1 MRPPHQAAGSAA
13 SVKHIAA
20 RLEDR
25 LHAFRERNARRRGYQ
40 PAMIPYAG
48 YGSSGWVRVLGR
60 TMLANPNGSSRH
72 PGGHDAGNPRSG
84 TGTEP
89 PAQAAKPQHVP
100 SIRGWR
106 SFTSVPMAN
115 ARVTIEIASVRHEV
129 VADRGGVVD
138 VVVPVELAPG
148 EHTVRLSVED
158 CAPAEATVY
167 VSPPDV
173 KLGIL
178 SDIDDTVMVTAL
190 PRPLLAFWNTFVLN
204 EHARSPT
211 PGMAVLMERL
221 TARHSDAPV
230 IYLSTGAWNVAP
242 TLSRFLTR
250 NLYPAGA
257 LLLTDWGP
265 TMDRWFRSGVEHKRG
280 NLRRLAQQFP
290 DTRWILIGDDGQ
302 HDPQIYADFAAGH
315 PENVAAIAIRQ
326 LSISEAVL
334 AGGRAVGQS
343 RHLHGV
349 PWVQSPDGAGLAQQ
363 LQQLGLL

>member
-1 MRPPHQAAGSAA
+1 MRAPSETAASAT

-25 LHAFRERNARRRGYQ
+25 FHAFRERKARRRGYL

-60 TMLANPNGSSRH
+60 TMLANP
-72 PGGHDAGNPRSG
+72 DAGRFVHLNPDGRRR
-84 TGTEP
+84 TGTDTPEQE
-89 PAQAAKPQHVP
+89 AEPQHVP

-115 ARVTIEIASVRHEV
+115 ARVSIEVGSVRHEV
-129 VADRGGVVD
+129 TADRGGVVD
-138 VVVPVELAPG
+138 VVVPVELPPG
-148 EHTVRLSVED
+148 EHTVRLSVEG
-158 CAPAEATVY
+158 CVPAEAPVY
-167 VSPPDV
+167 VAPSDV

-178 SDIDDTVMVTAL
+178 SDVDDTVMVTAL

-204 EHARSPT
+204 EHARTPT

-221 TARHSDAPV
+221 TARHPDAPV

-250 NLYPAGA
+250 NLYPVGA

-265 TMDRWFRSGVEHKRG
+265 TRDRWFRSGVEHKRG
-280 NLRRLAQQFP
+280 NLRRLAEQFP
-290 DTRWILIGDDGQ
+290 NTRWILIGDDGQ
-302 HDPQIYADFAAGH
+302 HDPQIYADFAASH
-315 PENVAAIAIRQ
+315 PRNVAAIAIRQ

-334 AGGRAVGQS
+334 AGGRAEGQNH
-343 RHLHGV
+343 HLHGV

-363 LQQLGLL
+363 LHQLGLL